1 MNEDLQNNNNQ
12 TKTTFSTGA
21 VRDVSS
27 NKEDYIETISYIALQ
42 RYAKYMTSKQSVYGA
57 GNWRKGIPI
66 SSYEKSLMRH
76 LQKYF
81 ANKYE
86 DANLEPNEDHLAA
99 AMFNLQGLMHEQ
111 EKEKATRTTEMVNEL
126 SEGGTTISGT
136 DQGGI
141 DGVLSELG
149 GSLEKSANTKPL
161 SNRGVRAQRLARIK
175 ELYSEG
181 FTIIEIANQ
190 IGVSERTVYRRLQ
203 ALGNKS

>member
-126 SEGGTTISGT
+126 SEGG
-136 DQGGI
+136 I